1 MLLNGR
7 QLWICRS
14 FTDQMLCCQVGD
26 STYLHASTSIFIKMY
41 FILIQ
46 SFIIF
51 RPKISLF
58 PSHFNLFFFF
68 FKQISTHR
76 FDTLNYH
83 EIIRF
88 EDLIER
94 IEYSWKKKIIKTM
107 RSNSWNLL
115 SHDIKKCRVN
125 FKGCNRKAEK
135 KYKIL
140 TNIKFF
146 KKKKVLKSWYNDPL
160 ARWRNRKIVTDVIL
174 RRLRFQSSKG
184 DMVTLFPN
192 TTTSRPT
199 YFQLLQQQPMLQ
211 PITIIR
217 QKDVAPG
224 FETIVPRPRVSC
236 FNRAP
241 LVLVALRR
249 DEILL
254 WEFPDLFLI
263 VRVTLER
270 IAFLAVC
277 KCTSFQRIN
286 LPAALLFLNTIIIGP
301 TSFHLSSCSQLISSK
316 FISIRDSNHL

>member
-115 SHDIKKCRVN
+115 PHDNIKKCRVN

-135 KYKIL
+135 KYQIL
-140 TNIKFF
+140 TNSL
-146 KKKKVLKSWYNDPL
+146 KKRKCW
-160 ARWRNRKIVTDVIL
+160 NRDIMIL
-174 RRLRFQSSKG
+174 WLGEETEKLS
-184 DMVTLFPN
+184 
-192 TTTSRPT
+192 
-199 YFQLLQQQPMLQ
+199 PM
-211 PITIIR
+211 
-217 QKDVAPG
+217 
-224 FETIVPRPRVSC
+224 
-236 FNRAP
+236 
-241 LVLVALRR
+241 
-249 DEILL
+249 
-254 WEFPDLFLI
+254 
-263 VRVTLER
+263 
-270 IAFLAVC
+270 
-277 KCTSFQRIN
+277 
-286 LPAALLFLNTIIIGP
+286 
-301 TSFHLSSCSQLISSK
+301 
-316 FISIRDSNHL
+316 